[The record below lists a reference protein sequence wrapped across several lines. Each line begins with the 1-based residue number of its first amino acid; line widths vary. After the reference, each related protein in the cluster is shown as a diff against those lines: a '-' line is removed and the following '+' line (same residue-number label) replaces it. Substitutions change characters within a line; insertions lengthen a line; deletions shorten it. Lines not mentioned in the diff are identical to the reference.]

1 MTQQNERTFYGPQL
15 LTVAKVGNPDYG
27 PAWAFQGQDGFWKA
41 PRDQPNMQL
50 VRDQS
55 YMVTWTVKPNPPNKP
70 YMDIVS
76 AVLPDGQVARY
87 DPQGNM
93 VPGPA
98 GPVVTSEQAA
108 DWATNPPGAD
118 YYNEA
123 DNPEWEG
130 IRRFI
135 NRRFAPRAIEERRA
149 RARQL
154 TAALVDLVIEKGE
167 CDFVDDLFS
176 LVVAPLGRIPS
187 QFGATERSR
196 NADRARN
203 LPPDSERVGVEERI

>member
-1 MTQQNERTFYGPQL
+1 MTQQNERTFHGPQL

-123 DNPEWEG
+123 ADNPNYDDHVDPPQPPKRDPTRES
-130 IRRFI
+130 
-135 NRRFAPRAIEERRA
+135 IEVQVFVKECGA
-149 RARQL
+149 MLQVL
-154 TAALVDLVIEKGE
+154 AAHGTT
-167 CDFVDDLFS
+167 DLFTPEQVDW
-176 LVVAPLGRIPS
+176 LRQNWFDGLYELKHG
-187 QFGATERSR
+187 T
-196 NADRARN
+196 
-203 LPPDSERVGVEERI
+203 PPPAQAEAEEETA

>member
-1 MTQQNERTFYGPQL
+1 MTQNQRTFHGPQL

-76 AVLPDGQVARY
+76 AVLPDGQVERF

-98 GPVVTSEQAA
+98 SPVVTPEQAV
-108 DWATNPPGAD
+108 DWANNPPRD

-123 DNPEWEG
+123 DNPAEWDEH
-130 IRRFI
+130 IDPPQQPKRD
-135 NRRFAPRAIEERRA
+135 ATRASIEI
-149 RARQL
+149 Q
-154 TAALVDLVIEKGE
+154 
-167 CDFVDDLFS
+167 
-176 LVVAPLGRIPS
+176 
-187 QFGATERSR
+187 
-196 NADRARN
+196 
-203 LPPDSERVGVEERI
+203 VGVKEAGSMLQVLAANASSELFTPEQVDWLRQMWFDGLYELKHGAPPPAQAEEETA

>member
-1 MTQQNERTFYGPQL
+1 MTQNQRTFHGPQL

-41 PRDQPNMQL
+41 PRDKPNMQL

-76 AVLPDGQVARY
+76 AVLPDGQVERF

-98 GPVVTSEQAA
+98 SPVVTPEQTV
-108 DWATNPPGAD
+108 DWANNPPRD

-123 DNPEWEG
+123 DNPEYDEH
-130 IRRFI
+130 IDPPQQPKRD
-135 NRRFAPRAIEERRA
+135 ATRASIEI
-149 RARQL
+149 Q
-154 TAALVDLVIEKGE
+154 
-167 CDFVDDLFS
+167 
-176 LVVAPLGRIPS
+176 
-187 QFGATERSR
+187 
-196 NADRARN
+196 
-203 LPPDSERVGVEERI
+203 VGVKEAGSMLQVLAANASSELFTPEQVDWLRQMWFDGLYELKHGTPPPAQAEEETA